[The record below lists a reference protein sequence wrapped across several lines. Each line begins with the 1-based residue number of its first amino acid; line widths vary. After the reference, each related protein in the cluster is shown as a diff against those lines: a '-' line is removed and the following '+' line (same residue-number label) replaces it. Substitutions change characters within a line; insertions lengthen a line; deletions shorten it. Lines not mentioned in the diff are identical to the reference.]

1 MARSSAAGG
10 SGRRSGKVTARR
22 QRISEHMFYSWSV
35 VWKTAVAVIQA
46 AAVAPFISLGVFG
59 NRAIATQRCRHYPVT
74 PGA

>member
-22 QRISEHMFYSWSV
+22 HRISEHMFYNWSG
-35 VWKTAVAVIQA
+35 VWKTAMAVIQA
-46 AAVAPFISLGVFG
+46 VAPLISLGVFG
-59 NRAIATQRCRHYPVT
+59 NRAIATQRCRHCPVT